1 MPPTIDPRKAF
12 PRRFVPP
19 DADAGR
25 WAEIERIGTA
35 LVRRTPR
42 SVEELR
48 EWVAEAG
55 ELAACVSEAGAR
67 LYIAMTSQTDDPERE
82 RAFLDF
88 VREVRPRWRALSQR
102 LDEAYLHT
110 PHRAALPAYYHLL
123 DRRVETRVALYR
135 EENLP
140 LKVREEELGQQYQK
154 LRGAMTV
161 VYRGREHTLQEM
173 ARYLQDPDRAIR
185 QETWA
190 LTQERWGVEREAMEG
205 LFDQLREVRLAIAR
219 NAGFVSY
226 RDYAFRALQR
236 FDYGPAECRQFQ
248 DAVAALFVPLAG
260 EIIRERQRLLAVDT
274 MRPWDLEVDPLR
286 RPPLPEFERTADL
299 LDRCEAVFGRV
310 RPEFGEFFQFM
321 REEGLLDLER
331 RKGKAPGG
339 YQQTLAERRVPF
351 IFANVAPAEDVRT
364 LLHEAGHA
372 FHALA
377 AREQALLAYRDAPI
391 EFAEV
396 ASQGM
401 ELLSASSL
409 GTIYPEAED
418 ARRAL
423 RALLE
428 GILMPKGMPWIATV
442 DAFQHWLYTHADHT
456 PKERRAAWLSIHR
469 RFIPWLDW
477 SGHEEALASSW
488 HAQLHIFLL
497 PFYYIEY
504 GVAQQGALQ
513 IWLRAA
519 QASPIEAVE
528 GYRAALALGG
538 SRPLPDLFAAAGA
551 RFAFDEETMA
561 PLARA
566 LGEALAQVPYGR
578 DDTAS

>member
-1 MPPTIDPRKAF
+1 MPLAIDPRKSF
-12 PRRFVPP
+12 PRRFVPAR
-19 DADAGR
+19 ADAGR
-25 WAEIERIGTA
+25 WEEIERIGTA
-35 LVRRTPR
+35 LARRSPG
-42 SVEELR
+42 SVEGLR
-48 EWVAEAG
+48 RWIAEAG
-55 ELAACVSEAGAR
+55 ELAACVSEAGALR
-67 LYIAMTSQTDDPERE
+67 YIAMTSRTDDPERE

-88 VREVRPRWRALSQR
+88 VREVRPRWRTLSQR
-102 LDEAYLHT
+102 LDEAYLRS
-110 PHRAALPAYYHLL
+110 PHRAALPPYYHLL
-123 DRRVETRVALYR
+123 DRKVETRVALYR

-140 LKVREEELGQQYQK
+140 LEVREEELGQQYQK

-185 QETWA
+185 QEAWA
-190 LTQERWGVEREAMEG
+190 LTQERWGADREAMEG
-205 LFDQLREVRLAIAR
+205 LFDQLREVRLAIAG
-219 NAGFVSY
+219 NAGFASY
-226 RDYAFRALQR
+226 RDYAFRALER
-236 FDYGPAECRQFQ
+236 FDYGPAECRRFQ
-248 DAVAALFVPLAG
+248 DAVAAQFVPLAG
-260 EIIRERQRLLAVDT
+260 QVVRERHRLLAVDT
-274 MRPWDLEVDPLR
+274 MRPWDLDVDPCG
-286 RPPLPEFERTADL
+286 RPPLAEFGRTADL
-299 LDRCEAVFGRV
+299 LDRCEAVFGMV
-310 RPEFGEFFQFM
+310 RPEFGEFFRFM

-331 RKGKAPGG
+331 RKGKAPGA

-351 IFANVAPAEDVRT
+351 IFANVAAAEDVRT

-377 AREQALLAYRDAPI
+377 AREEGLLTYRDAPL

-401 ELLSASSL
+401 ELLSAPYL
-409 GTIYPEAED
+409 GTIYPDARD

-423 RALLE
+423 RVLLE
-428 GILMPKGMPWIATV
+428 GVLMPKGMPWIATV
-442 DAFQHWLYTHADHT
+442 DAFQHWLYTHPDHT
-456 PKERRAAWLSIHR
+456 PAERRAAWVRIYR

-477 SGHEEALASSW
+477 SGHEDALASSW

-513 IWLRAA
+513 VWLRA
-519 QASPIEAVE
+519 SRSTPTEAVE

-551 RFAFDEETMA
+551 RFTFDEETMA

-566 LGEALAQVPYGR
+566 LGEALAQTPYG
-578 DDTAS
+578 